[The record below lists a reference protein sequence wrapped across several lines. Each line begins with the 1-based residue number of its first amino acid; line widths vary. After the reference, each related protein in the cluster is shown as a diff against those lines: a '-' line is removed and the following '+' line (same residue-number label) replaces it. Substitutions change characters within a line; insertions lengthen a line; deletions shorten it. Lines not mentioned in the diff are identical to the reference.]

1 MSVSKFIGITI
12 VLCAVI
18 VIVTKANAGNSVQSQ
33 EVRMLDTRLIQLEQR
48 LYSIESNMNRLQQS
62 IYSQRSAAPTSTLD
76 QEILLIREQLQNL
89 TLRVTETE
97 CGLLKL
103 DERTATS
110 RTGSGTRP
118 TDPCRVNPTAPLRLP
133 TRP

>member
-1 MSVSKFIGITI
+1 
-12 VLCAVI
+12 
-18 VIVTKANAGNSVQSQ
+18 
-33 EVRMLDTRLIQLEQR
+33 MLDTRLIQLEQR
-48 LYSIESNMNRLQQS
+48 LYSIESNINRLQQS
-62 IYSQRSAAPTSTLD
+62 IYSQRSTAPTSTLD

-110 RTGSGTRP
+110 RTGSGTPRP
-118 TDPCRVNPTAPLRLP
+118 TDPCRVNPTAQLRLP